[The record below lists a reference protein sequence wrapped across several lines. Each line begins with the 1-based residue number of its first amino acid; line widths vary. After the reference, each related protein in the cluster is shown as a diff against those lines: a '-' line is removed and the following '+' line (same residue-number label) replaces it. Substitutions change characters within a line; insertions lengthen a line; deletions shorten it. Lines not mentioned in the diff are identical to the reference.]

1 MDFGYFTFG
10 EFMSKS
16 KTVREGDYLWMG
28 GKKVLWR
35 TLDKSTRQRAI
46 HEMKEER
53 ENETSFIKKKKKSW

>member
-1 MDFGYFTFG
+1 
-10 EFMSKS
+10 MSKS